1 MCQRHTIFTIS
12 RGEHKLANDTNSKG
26 EQGHTSNQ
34 AHEPDMAL
42 RKSLAKAYE
51 PKSFEQKWYSYWMD
65 QGLFQ
70 AHVRPGKPKFSI
82 VIPPPNITGALHM
95 GHALD
100 TTLQDIFVRYNRML
114 GNETL
119 WLPGSDHASIATHAK
134 IEEMLA
140 AEGTSRWELG
150 REKFLERAWEWK
162 EKYGHIITDQLKKMG
177 ASCDWSRE
185 RFTMDEGCSR
195 AVNEVFLRL
204 YEKGLIY
211 RGKYMVNFCP
221 GCRTVISDIE
231 VEHEDTDGH
240 LYYIRYPLL
249 NPGCDSQDCDHTGRV
264 ASEYSD
270 FITVAT
276 TRPET
281 MLGDTGIAVN
291 PGDPRYGRLVGQ
303 YAVLPLVGR
312 IIPIIA
318 DEHVDPEFGT
328 GAVKVTPAHDPND
341 FDMGLKHNLEFISVI
356 DIEGKMTKDAGKYQG
371 IDRYQ
376 CRKQVLEDLETQ
388 GYLIKTEPL
397 KHSVGHCHR
406 CHSAVEPLIS
416 EQWFVKMEPLAKPAL
431 EAVRDGQ
438 VTFVPERFRKIYEHW
453 MENIRDWCISRQLWW
468 GHRIPAWYCDD
479 CNEAIVA
486 TSAPDKCPKCGG
498 KVHQDEDV
506 LDTWFSSA
514 LWPFSTMGWPEN
526 TADLEYFFPT
536 DILITGYDI
545 IFFWVA
551 RMIFSSLEFMEQAPF
566 HHVLIHG
573 LVRDALGR
581 KMSKSLGNG
590 VDPLEVIDKY
600 GADALRI
607 SLISGV
613 AMGSDMRFFDEKV
626 EGARNFCNKLWN
638 AARYC
643 LANLEGW
650 QPSGTASSQIY
661 SQASLLT
668 SRWIL
673 SRLEQTIEAVEDAM
687 SRYEPGE
694 AVDIIINFIWNQF
707 CDWYIEFS
715 KEDLAN
721 PATADE
727 TRLVLYQVLKNSLAL
742 LHPFAPFI
750 TEELWSYLP
759 ENTGSLDA
767 GSNSTYNSGDPKSD
781 DICQASACQ
790 ANTCRANI
798 CRENNLIV
806 ANYPVPGTFS
816 LDQSAEEQV
825 ENLIEVIKS
834 IRNMRAEVN
843 IPTGKKEKAIML
855 VDEPGLWENLSPYI
869 KRLAW
874 TDPLDIQD
882 KKNSKERPRHALAS
896 VARGAEVFLPLAG
909 VIDID
914 KEMARLEK
922 AVGELKEDLDRT
934 EKRLSNQE
942 FLAKAPEDIVEK
954 QRKRQQEN
962 NEKLETLKKR
972 LEMLSQAKN

>member
-1 MCQRHTIFTIS
+1 MKESQS
-12 RGEHKLANDTNSKG
+12 
-26 EQGHTSNQ
+26 
-34 AHEPDMAL
+34 EP
-42 RKSLAKAYE
+42 RTKSLPKAYE
-51 PKSFEQKWYSYWMD
+51 PKSFEDKWYSYWMENE
-65 QGLFQ
+65 QFK

-119 WLPGSDHASIATHAK
+119 WLPGTDHASIATHAK

-140 AEGTSRWELG
+140 SEGTSRWELG

-162 EKYGHIITDQLKKMG
+162 QKYGHIITDQLKTMG

-185 RFTMDEGCSR
+185 RFTLDEGCSR
-195 AVNEVFLRL
+195 AVNEMFVRL

-231 VEHEDTDGH
+231 VEHEDTDGY
-240 LYYIRYPLL
+240 LYYIKYPLL
-249 NPGCDSQDCDHTGRV
+249 GDKDSSGTQAKEHAGQP
-264 ASEYSD
+264 AGKYSD

-281 MLGDTGIAVN
+281 MLGDTAIAVN
-291 PGDPRYGRLVGQ
+291 PDDPRYGHLVGK

-312 IIPIIA
+312 IIPVIA

-341 FDMGLKHNLEFISVI
+341 FEMGLKHNLEFVSVI
-356 DIEGKMTKDAGKYQG
+356 NIEGNMTDEAGKYTG
-371 IDRYQ
+371 LERYQ
-376 CRKQVLEDLETQ
+376 CRHEVLMELKDL
-388 GYLIKTEPL
+388 GYMSKTESL
-397 KHSVGHCHR
+397 RHSVGHCQR
-406 CHSAVEPLIS
+406 CSSAVEPLIS
-416 EQWFVKMEPLAKPAL
+416 EQWFVKMKPLAEPAL
-431 EAVRDGQ
+431 ETVRQGN
-438 VTFVPERFRKIYEHW
+438 VTFVPERFSKIYEHW

-479 CNEAIVA
+479 CNEIIVA
-486 TSAPDKCPKCGG
+486 RSAPDKCHKCGG
-498 KVHQDEDV
+498 TVHQDEDV

-514 LWPFSTMGWPEN
+514 LWPFSTMGWPE
-526 TADLEYFFPT
+526 TTPDLKYFFPT

-551 RMIFSSLEFMEQAPF
+551 RMIFSSLEFMNQPPF

-573 LVRDALGR
+573 LVRDPLGR

-590 VDPLEVIDKY
+590 VDPLEVIGKY

-607 SLISGV
+607 SLTSGV
-613 AMGSDMRFFDEKV
+613 AMGSDMRFYDEKV
-626 EGARNFCNKLWN
+626 EGSRNFCNKLWN

-643 LANLEGW
+643 LANLKGW
-650 QPSGTASSQIY
+650 QPPASGKLHGLSGEMST
-661 SQASLLT
+661 LT
-668 SRWIL
+668 GRWIL
-673 SRLEQTIEAVEDAM
+673 SRLERTIMAVEDAM

-694 AVDIIINFIWNQF
+694 AIDIIIDFVWNRF

-715 KEDLAN
+715 KESLAN
-721 PATADE
+721 AEAQDE
-727 TRLVLYQVLKNSLAL
+727 TRLVLWLVLKQSLAL

-759 ENTGSLDA
+759 
-767 GSNSTYNSGDPKSD
+767 KSE
-781 DICQASACQ
+781 SES
-790 ANTCRANI
+790 
-798 CRENNLIV
+798 RELIISD
-806 ANYPVPGTFS
+806 YPVPGTFS
-816 LDQSAEEQV
+816 LDVEAEEQV
-825 ENLIEVIKS
+825 DNLIEVIKG

-843 IPTGKKEKAIML
+843 IPTGKREKAILL
-855 VDEPGLWENLSPYI
+855 VDNFQLWEGLAPYI
-869 KRLAW
+869 NRLAW
-874 TDPLDIQD
+874 AEPLEIID
-882 KKNSKERPRHALAS
+882 KTQLTSAYERPKQALAS
-896 VARGAEVFLPLAG
+896 VAKGVEVFLPLAG

-914 KEMARLEK
+914 KEISRLEK
-922 AVGELKEDLDRT
+922 SMKEIQRDLDRT
-934 EKRLSNQE
+934 KKRLSDEE
-942 FLAKAPEDIVEK
+942 FLSKAPKDIVEK
-954 QRKRQQEN
+954 QRKRHLDN
-962 NEKLETLKKR
+962 KEKLDTLKKR
-972 LEMLSQAKN
+972 VNMLLEVKG

>member
-1 MCQRHTIFTIS
+1 MKGTAKEYRKTSIS
-12 RGEHKLANDTNSKG
+12 L
-26 EQGHTSNQ
+26 
-34 AHEPDMAL
+34 P
-42 RKSLAKAYE
+42 KAYE
-51 PKSFEQKWYSYWMD
+51 PKTFEEKWYSYWM
-65 QGLFQ
+65 GRELFK
-70 AHVRPGKPKFSI
+70 AHASPGKPKFSI

-100 TTLQDIFVRYNRML
+100 TTLQDIFVRYNRMQ

-140 AEGTSRWELG
+140 EEGTSRWELG

-162 EKYGHIITDQLKKMG
+162 AKYGHIITDQLKKIG

-231 VEHEDTDGH
+231 VEHEDTEGH
-240 LYYIRYPLL
+240 LYYIRYPVLDL
-249 NPGCDSQDCDHTGRV
+249 GQAGPGNHPGRF

-270 FITVAT
+270 FVAVAT

-281 MLGDTGIAVN
+281 MLGDTAIAVN
-291 PGDPRYGRLVGQ
+291 PDDPRYGRLVGR

-312 IIPIIA
+312 ILPIIA

-341 FDMGLKHNLEFISVI
+341 FDMGLKHDLEFISVI
-356 DIEGKMTKDAGKYQG
+356 DIEGKMTKEAGKYQSL
-371 IDRYQ
+371 DRYQ
-376 CRKQVLEDLETQ
+376 CRKKVLADLETQ
-388 GYLIKTEPL
+388 GYLIKTEAL

-416 EQWFVKMEPLAKPAL
+416 EQWFVKMKPLARPAL
-431 EAVRDGQ
+431 EAVKDGQ

-468 GHRIPAWYCDD
+468 GHRIPAWYCSH
-479 CNEAIVA
+479 CSEIIVA

-498 KVHQDEDV
+498 SVWQDEDV

-526 TADLEYFFPT
+526 TPDLEYFFPT

-551 RMIFSSLEFMEQAPF
+551 RMIFSSLEFMGQVPF

-573 LVRDALGR
+573 LVRDSLGR

-590 VDPLEVIDKY
+590 VDPLEVIEKY
-600 GADALRI
+600 GGDALRI

-650 QPSGTASSQIY
+650 QPSGTASTQTS
-661 SQASLLT
+661 SQASSLT

-673 SRLEQTIEAVEDAM
+673 SRLGRTAAAVEDAM
-687 SRYEPGE
+687 NRYEPGE
-694 AVDIIINFIWNQF
+694 ALDTIIDFVWNQF

-721 PATADE
+721 PETATEAKF
-727 TRLVLYQVLKNSLAL
+727 VLYQVLKTSLAL

-759 ENTGSLDA
+759 T
-767 GSNSTYNSGDPKSD
+767 NSTNEPNSSNL
-781 DICQASACQ
+781 SR
-790 ANTCRANI
+790 NTCQP
-798 CRENNLIV
+798 NNLII
-806 ANYPVPGTFS
+806 ATYPVPGMFA
-816 LDQSAEEQV
+816 LDADAEEQV
-825 ENLIEVIKS
+825 DNLIEVIKG

-843 IPTGKKEKAIML
+843 IPTGKREKAILL
-855 VDEPGLWENLSPYI
+855 VDDRPAWENLASYI

-874 TDPLDIQD
+874 TEPLEILS
-882 KKNSKERPRHALAS
+882 KKGAARSGEPQEYKETTKSETLKESWERPRHALAS
-896 VARGAEVFLPLAG
+896 VAIGAEMFLPLAG

-914 KEMARLEK
+914 KEIARLEK
-922 AVGELKEDLDRT
+922 AVGELKQDLERT
-934 EKRLSNQE
+934 EERLSNHE

-954 QRKRQQEN
+954 QRKRHQDN

-972 LEMLSQAKN
+972 LEMLCQARL

>member
-1 MCQRHTIFTIS
+1 MPKAHHFHIFS
-12 RGEHKLANDTNSKG
+12 RGEHKLGNSTNNKG
-26 EQGHTSNQ
+26 EQGQISDRANEHTAN
-34 AHEPDMAL
+34 

-51 PKSFEQKWYSYWMD
+51 PKSFEQKWYSYWME

-82 VIPPPNITGALHM
+82 VIPPPNITGVLHM

-134 IEEMLA
+134 IEEMLSQ
-140 AEGTSRWELG
+140 EGTSRWELG

-162 EKYGHIITDQLKKMG
+162 NKYGHMITGQLKKMG

-185 RFTMDEGCSR
+185 CFTMDEGCSR
-195 AVNEVFLRL
+195 AVNEVFVRL

-249 NPGCDSQDCDHTGRV
+249 NPGHDCQSHNQPASGQEDTANHPGRY

-270 FITVAT
+270 FITIAT

-291 PGDPRYGRLVGQ
+291 PSDPRYGRLVDR

-312 IIPIIA
+312 VIPIIA

-356 DIEGKMTKDAGKYQG
+356 NIEGKMTKGTGKFQG
-371 IDRYQ
+371 MDRYQ
-376 CRKQVLEDLETQ
+376 CRKQVLEDLEAQ
-388 GYLIKTEPL
+388 GYLIKIEPL

-416 EQWFVKMEPLAKPAL
+416 EQWFVRMEPLAKPAL
-431 EAVRDGQ
+431 EAVRNGQ
-438 VTFVPERFRKIYEHW
+438 VAFVPERFRKIYEHW

-479 CNEAIVA
+479 CNEVIVA

-498 KVHQDEDV
+498 HVHQDEDV

-526 TADLEYFFPT
+526 TPDLEYFFPT

-551 RMIFSSLEFMEQAPF
+551 RMIFSSLEFMEQVPF

-626 EGARNFCNKLWN
+626 EGARNFCNKMWN

-650 QPSGTASSQIY
+650 QPPGTTSSQTSSQSLQPS
-661 SQASLLT
+661 SQASLQASSLT

-673 SRLEQTIEAVEDAM
+673 SRLEQTIGAVKDAM

-694 AVDIIINFIWNQF
+694 AVDIIIDFIWNQF

-715 KEDLAN
+715 KEDMAN
-721 PATADE
+721 PATAGE
-727 TRLVLYQVLKNSLAL
+727 TRFVLHQVLKNSLAL

-759 ENTGSLDA
+759 ENTGE
-767 GSNSTYNSGDPKSD
+767 SD
-781 DICQASACQ
+781 TDSKA
-790 ANTCRANI
+790 
-798 CRENNLIV
+798 NNLIV
-806 ANYPVPGTFS
+806 ANYPVPGNFN

-825 ENLIEVIKS
+825 ENLIEVIKN

-843 IPTGKKEKAIML
+843 IPTGKKEKTIML
-855 VDEPGLWENLSPYI
+855 VDEPGMWENLSPYI

-874 TDPLDIQD
+874 ADPLDIHD
-882 KKNSKERPRHALAS
+882 KKNSKERPRQALAS
-896 VARGAEVFLPLAG
+896 VALGAEVFLPLAG

-914 KEMARLEK
+914 KEIARLEK
-922 AVGELKEDLDRT
+922 AAGELKQDLDRT
-934 EKRLSNQE
+934 EKRLSNEE

-972 LEMLSQAKN
+972 LEMLNQAKN